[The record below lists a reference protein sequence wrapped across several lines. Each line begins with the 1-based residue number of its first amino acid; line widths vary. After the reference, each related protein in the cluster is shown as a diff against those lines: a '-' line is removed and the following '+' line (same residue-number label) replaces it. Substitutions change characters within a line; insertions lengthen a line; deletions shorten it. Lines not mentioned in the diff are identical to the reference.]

1 MGGLA
6 SALGNS
12 KIALAIA
19 LIVQAIIFGLVH
31 FYKGPLGMTNS
42 MVSGL
47 VFGLLVIQ
55 HAAQYGLLFLPMALT
70 IPSVYG
76 IFIQQAETIVS
87 TIKESVLAM
96 KA

>member
-1 MGGLA
+1 MMGGLA

-19 LIVQAIIFGLVH
+19 LIIQAIIFGLVH

-47 VFGLLVIQ
+47 FFGLLIITARGAIWPAFLA
-55 HAAQYGLLFLPMALT
+55 HGLNNSICIWNIYTA
-70 IPSVYG
+70 G
-76 IFIQQAETIVS
+76 
-87 TIKESVLAM
+87 
-96 KA
+96 